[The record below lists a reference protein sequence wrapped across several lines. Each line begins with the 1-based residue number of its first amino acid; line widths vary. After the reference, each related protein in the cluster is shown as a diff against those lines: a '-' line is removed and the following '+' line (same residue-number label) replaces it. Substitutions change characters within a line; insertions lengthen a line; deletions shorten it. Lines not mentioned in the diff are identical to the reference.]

1 MSAARSAVKRS
12 GSNVSGSS
20 QISGSRC
27 VNVGFTETVVARHEV
42 AEHLGVRVVR
52 CRGRGINRAFVD
64 TVRAGT
70 SVVRV
75 PVPGAFRYAW
85 FEDRV
90 LGTG

>member
-27 VNVGFTETVVARHEV
+27 VNVGFTETVVGP